1 MAMLNNQRVT
11 NPSTL
16 PFPSPWVCS
25 TRCISLSCSSRL
37 SSSRWRKLGQLWLL
51 SSRCSTRVASCNSF
65 RWSCW
70 DSHCSRSRTST
81 FHGPF
86 RGGGWG
92 CLEGGEICE
101 SLSEGQYES
110 PWFLMFLEG
119 WGGSY
124 GCCVWLHLWKP
135 ISASPK
141 PFGMPHFLQRRFRA
155 RSKFQSLPTSQP
167 NFVVLTSQQKSK
179 KPKFLGKP
187 SAAFCGHIPHLL
199 LLLTLQRPQAT
210 PHIGRLAPRARRA
223 PRAGCAGRGPAGRGG
238 GRQGHQLQGV
248 RRQDLASRGQLKMDD

>member
-1 MAMLNNQRVT
+1 MAMINNQRVT

-101 SLSEGQYES
+101 SLSEAVWVPMVFDVFGRLGRILWLLRLVTSVETNISES
-110 PWFLMFLEG
+110 KTIWNATLL
-119 WGGSY
+119 
-124 GCCVWLHLWKP
+124 
-135 ISASPK
+135 AT
-141 PFGMPHFLQRRFRA
+141 PFPCQI
-155 RSKFQSLPTSQP
+155 Q
-167 NFVVLTSQQKSK
+167 V
-179 KPKFLGKP
+179 PKFANFSAQFRGTYIPTKIKETQISGETICGILRPHPPPAVAVDPAAPAGHATHRP
-187 SAAFCGHIPHLL
+187 S
-199 LLLTLQRPQAT
+199 RPAH
-210 PHIGRLAPRARRA
+210 PARPACRLCWAWPGRAW
-223 PRAGCAGRGPAGRGG
+223 RGPARTPAAGSEAAGP
-238 GRQGHQLQGV
+238 
-248 RRQDLASRGQLKMDD
+248 GQ